1 MNFSIKNYSLRVWSK
16 IIILSA
22 PELPDTEPEKQEEV
36 EDMAP
41 KMFRYGPQCVIYNL
55 SFSKLWN
62 NCTERKNTYS
72 KYVLGILFMKRKK
85 QNIKHFQNGQ

>member
-1 MNFSIKNYSLRVWSK
+1 MNSNIPINYKIKDHPFIGFGVK

-41 KMFRYGPQCVIYNL
+41 RMFRYGPQCVLYN
-55 SFSKLWN
+55 
-62 NCTERKNTYS
+62 
-72 KYVLGILFMKRKK
+72 
-85 QNIKHFQNGQ
+85 

>member
-41 KMFRYGPQCVIYNL
+41 KMFRYGPQCVMYNL

-62 NCTERKNTYS
+62 DWPAS
-72 KYVLGILFMKRKK
+72 KDRYGK
-85 QNIKHFQNGQ
+85 